1 MKKEKKNSGCSAVR
15 TLFAVA
21 PHRML
26 SKKDILRFNRQK
38 AKQNWK
44 REVCE

>member
-1 MKKEKKNSGCSAVR
+1 MKKTKKNSGCSAVR
-15 TLFAVA
+15 TLFMAA

-26 SKKDILRFNRQK
+26 SKKDLLRFNRQK

-44 REVCE
+44 REVLE